1 MAALHRGLLVGRYL
15 GDEIELAINDALLTT
30 PPLPEIRVNDRG
42 LDYRYLGDSLA
53 MEFTR
58 NRATAHCAGIW
69 IAGDGYTQ
77 VPILVGAITLP
88 GITFSGVVKPTT
100 TLTGAITLPGV
111 VFSGVLAESSIG
123 WRTLTLDQHRNMTLD
138 DWRSVTLN

>member
-58 NRATAHCAGIW
+58 NRATAHCAGVW
-69 IAGDGYTQ
+69 ISGDGYTQ

-88 GITFSGVVKPTT
+88 GITFSGVIKPTT

-111 VFSGVLAESSIG
+111 VFSGVLSSSSLE
-123 WRTLTLDQHRNMTLD
+123 WDTLTDSQWDGLTDSEWDGL
-138 DWRSVTLN
+138 